1 MNKSTSSQTK
11 QQSRPIQPWVIWFC
25 AACFLLFQFFLQLS
39 AGVIFHGVKQSFS
52 LTDDFKTSLLLSSYY
67 YIYVIFQAPAGLL
80 VDRFGPRYLLSM
92 GAACVA
98 VGCFGFAATSS
109 FAVAILARLLQGA
122 GASFAFVSCMNLIR
136 NWFPP
141 KQFSF
146 MTSLTE
152 MFGMIGAIIGS
163 VALAV
168 WVKNAGWQTCTVIA
182 GATAF
187 IFSALLW
194 YIIRDKKQDCTNTA
208 PQNKQTFVNSLSDII
223 KQPIA
228 WLNAIYSSL
237 VFGVVSV
244 FVALWGIPFFENTRH
259 IGVLPAT
266 MLTNISFVGA
276 AIGCPIIGAL
286 DSRTKLRKHVLVLFP
301 LLGVLLSSAIVLVP
315 GMPQL
320 ELAA

>member
-109 FAVAILARLLQGA
+109 CCCHPSQAASGA
-122 GASFAFVSCMNLIR
+122 GAIAFVSCMNLIR

-168 WVKNAGWQTCTVIA
+168 WVKMQ
-182 GATAF
+182 
-187 IFSALLW
+187 
-194 YIIRDKKQDCTNTA
+194 
-208 PQNKQTFVNSLSDII
+208 
-223 KQPIA
+223 
-228 WLNAIYSSL
+228 
-237 VFGVVSV
+237 
-244 FVALWGIPFFENTRH
+244 
-259 IGVLPAT
+259 
-266 MLTNISFVGA
+266 VGK
-276 AIGCPIIGAL
+276 
-286 DSRTKLRKHVLVLFP
+286 R
-301 LLGVLLSSAIVLVP
+301 VLLSQAQPLLFSCPSLVHYS
-315 GMPQL
+315 
-320 ELAA
+320 